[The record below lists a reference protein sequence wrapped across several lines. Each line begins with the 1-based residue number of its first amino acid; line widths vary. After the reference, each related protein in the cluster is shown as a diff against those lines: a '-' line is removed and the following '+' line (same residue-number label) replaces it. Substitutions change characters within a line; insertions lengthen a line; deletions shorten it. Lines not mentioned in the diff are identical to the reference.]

1 MSFHHNPSYEYF
13 WNILLFCFHVD
24 FFQHR
29 PVVGSTKAAKNCQSV
44 SGLFTAIAFLRK
56 TNFFTFLALSYSN
69 PIHFALAANSTCDV
83 TLIIIN
89 GCKNPSSGPVFL
101 GPAPIFVHLCPEQ
114 RSVPLLSP
122 HLRHHQPR
130 PLRQVLFH
138 AFEDYLILTFL
149 VAWLSIA
156 TS

>member
-1 MSFHHNPSYEYF
+1 MNIFGISSYF
-13 WNILLFCFHVD
+13 VFMLTFFSIDRWLVPPKPQKIVKACQVSSPLSLFCE
-24 FFQHR
+24 
-29 PVVGSTKAAKNCQSV
+29 
-44 SGLFTAIAFLRK
+44 

-83 TLIIIN
+83 TLLIIN

-122 HLRHHQPR
+122 HFRHHQPW

>member
-1 MSFHHNPSYEYF
+1 MNSFGIF
-13 WNILLFCFHVD
+13 FLLFLCWLFSASTGGWFHQSRKKLSKRVRSLHRYHD
-24 FFQHR
+24 FC
-29 PVVGSTKAAKNCQSV
+29 A
-44 SGLFTAIAFLRK
+44 